1 MCDVIKIGERI
12 KETRIAEGL
21 TQEALGKAV
30 GVNKSTIQ
38 RYENGK
44 IKKIKLPVID
54 SIAKSLYVN
63 PAWLVFRSDKK
74 TLQTISSPEPLDE
87 GIELYKRLDVI
98 DKAEIRG
105 MIKQMLKNP
114 KYKNGIC
121 ISDDIV
127 KTLKEETAISTT
139 LK

>member
-21 TQEALGKAV
+21 TQAALGKAV